1 MIINIQALITS
12 KQLDFEGEQNV
23 SLKEFNLGTQKT
35 DYMAKVYGEVI
46 RNGTTYIVS
55 GTLDVTIKMVCDRCM
70 VEYDYPIHTTLYS
83 AFSSGEIAPD
93 ESEDVKP
100 VIKSSIDLSDSILEA
115 IAMEIPMKSLCLEDC
130 KGICTMCGTNL
141 NRGTCECAQSD
152 IDPRL
157 EKLQS
162 IFCQ

>member
-12 KQLDFEGEQNV
+12 KQLDFEGEQAI

-35 DYMAKVYGEVI
+35 EHMAKVRGKVTKGGMMYTVSAEV
-46 RNGTTYIVS
+46 
-55 GTLDVTIKMVCDRCM
+55 DVTIHMTCDRCM
-70 VEYDYPIHTTLYS
+70 KEYAYPIHTTLYS
-83 AFSSGEIAPD
+83 AFSSGEITPD

-100 VIKSSIDLSDSILEA
+100 VIKSSIDLSDNILEA
-115 IAMEIPMKSLCLEDC
+115 IAMEIPLKSLCQEDC
-130 KGICTMCGTNL
+130 KGVCPKCGANL
-141 NRGTCECAQSD
+141 NKGTCKCAQSD

-157 EKLQS
+157 EQLQN